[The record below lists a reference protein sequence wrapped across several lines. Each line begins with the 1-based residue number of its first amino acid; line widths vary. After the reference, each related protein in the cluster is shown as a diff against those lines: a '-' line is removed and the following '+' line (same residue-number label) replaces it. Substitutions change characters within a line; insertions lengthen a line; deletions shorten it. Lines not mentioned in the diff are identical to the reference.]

1 MFRCFFGIDLSQDV
15 NQSHEHAL
23 VSEKKYKSG
32 FSIAAYCVCA
42 VFSASC
48 SGDAV
53 INIVLFSFVI
63 ITISVYTEKRITRH
77 RAICP
82 ALLVVL
88 LYLSKAFAYSPL
100 LLLLLLFVPE

>member
-1 MFRCFFGIDLSQDV
+1 MLIQ
-15 NQSHEHAL
+15 QE
-23 VSEKKYKSG
+23 
-32 FSIAAYCVCA
+32 
-42 VFSASC
+42 ASC

-77 RAICP
+77 RAICL
-82 ALLVVL
+82 ALLAVL

-100 LLLLLLFVPE
+100 LLLLLLLFQSELVTGRGGAYGSERLRLSLLRLS